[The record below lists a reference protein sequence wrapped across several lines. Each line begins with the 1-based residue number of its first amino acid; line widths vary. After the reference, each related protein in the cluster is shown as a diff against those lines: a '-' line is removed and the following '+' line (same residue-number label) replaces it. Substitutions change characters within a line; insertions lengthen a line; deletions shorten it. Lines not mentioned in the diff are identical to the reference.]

1 MDAIYVQGLTKQYP
15 GFTLGPL
22 SFSLPEGS
30 ILGFVGEN
38 GAGKTTTIKSIL
50 GLARPQ
56 GGLVRILGREMGGQN
71 PREDL
76 ALRQQVGVVLCE
88 NGFPESLS
96 PLDAERILRGL
107 YPTWDS
113 GYYHQLLSRFVLPEN
128 KPLKLFST
136 GMNRKL
142 HLAAALAHR
151 PRLLILDEATS
162 GLDPVVR
169 EEMLDLFL
177 EFMEDGAH
185 SILLSSHI
193 TSDLDKVA
201 DYIALIQKGRLLC
214 CGDKNQL
221 LEQSAVVKCSLEE
234 LRRLP
239 PELVVRWRQNA
250 FGAEALV
257 NDRGALRF
265 LLPQAPLERVSIEG
279 LMLFYAKGLPGG
291 KERKEGQR

>member
-15 GFTLGPL
+15 GFTLGPI

-38 GAGKTTTIKSIL
+38 GAGKTTAIKSML
-50 GLARPQ
+50 GLVRPQ
-56 GGLVRILGREMGGQN
+56 GGTVRMLGQETDGKN
-71 PREDL
+71 PQAEL
-76 ALRQQVGVVLCE
+76 ALRRQIGVVLNE
-88 NGFPESLS
+88 NGFPENLS
-96 PLDAERILRGL
+96 PLDVERILREL

-113 GYYHQLLSRFVLPEN
+113 GYYHQLLSRFALPEH
-128 KPLKLFST
+128 KPLKVFST

-193 TSDLDKVA
+193 TSDLDKAA

-214 CGDKNQL
+214 WGDKNQL
-221 LEQSAVVKCSLEE
+221 LEQSAVVKCSLED

-239 PELVVRWRQNA
+239 PELVLRWRQNA
-250 FGAEALV
+250 FGAEALIK
-257 NDRGALRF
+257 DRNALRF
-265 LLPQAPLERVSIEG
+265 LLPQAPLERASIEE

-291 KERKEGQR
+291 QKGREGQR